1 MSETKRLKVTDSLDI
16 RCTSDS
22 WLGQI
27 IDYMRTIPSNCSS
40 RDLAIEMLFA
50 RYLPLILDKSSPSNR
65 VVAMECAAKCD
76 SWAKVIREVWG
87 LNETTPAFPK
97 VYSLPQTEQGL
108 SIATDTSSNLV
119 PPEEEV
125 KEKKELEKFSKM
137 LQETVDSSSNVWSA
151 QDKLAA
157 MEPEDEEDW
166 TEAQWELWNE
176 YTTQQEEILNK
187 QMLGDLAEQLKS
199 SSAQFSEVQEDK
211 AQE

>member
-27 IDYMRTIPSNCSS
+27 IDYMRKIPSNCSS

-108 SIATDTSSNLV
+108 SIGTDTSSNLV
-119 PPEEEV
+119 LPEEEV
-125 KEKKELEKFSKM
+125 KEKKELEKFEEM
-137 LQETVDSSSNVWSA
+137 VQETVNSSSNAWEA

-199 SSAQFSEVQEDK
+199 SSDRFSEGEEDK
-211 AQE
+211 T

>member
-1 MSETKRLKVTDSLDI
+1 MSETKRLKVTDNLDI

-27 IDYMRTIPSNCSS
+27 IDYMQNIPSNTNS

-65 VVAMECAAKCD
+65 IVAMECAAKCD

-87 LNETTPAFPK
+87 LNETTPAFPT
-97 VYSLPQTEQGL
+97 VISLPQTEQGL
-108 SIATDTSSNLV
+108 SIGTDTSSNLV
-119 PPEEEV
+119 LPEEEI
-125 KEKKELEKFSKM
+125 KEKKELEKFSEM
-137 LQETVDSSSNVWSA
+137 LQETVDSSSNAWEA
-151 QDKLAA
+151 RDKLAA
-157 MEPEDEEDW
+157 MEPENEEDW

-176 YTTQQEEILNK
+176 YITQQENIIDK

-199 SSAQFSEVQEDK
+199 SSNDRFSEVQENK
-211 AQE
+211 A